1 MADEINVGRLVAEF
15 VLEAKTK
22 KAEEQFKNSAENIKS
37 SMKNLENTNAQI
49 NVDTKQAEEQA
60 KKSAENIKSTMVSI
74 NGRLVP
80 VSLGVETEQ
89 AEQQVKNSAENI
101 KSTINNL
108 NSQTVEVPC
117 QINWN
122 KIESEWAQREQ
133 WIAERAQNIQ
143 VPVAINVEETS
154 AEMMLEKI
162 RERLRDLGLEAS
174 EVEKVIQGSFSDLSG
189 YSNYEKQLS
198 IIAAKLEIQR
208 RKVEELRKEQEQLS
222 NSKPSSPTQVKNAE
236 KIAKSYESESIKLKQ
251 LEAQYDRTSATQ
263 ESYVDKKVIAY
274 QKGVVAAEK
283 ATAKEIA
290 SQQKMQASLDRSN
303 TALIFADLTTSLR
316 TFNTVSPGVVYNIG
330 TIIRQMNLLRRAS
343 QSGASKGIIA
353 ATTTVAIFG
362 AIATLAVNYIN
373 SVKEKQEE
381 ARKKAVEAADAYLE
395 NSNTVKELATEYIN
409 LKSKLDSSAMSHAEQ
424 QEAQEKLLST
434 QNQLISA
441 CGGEAEALDLVNGK
455 IDEQIQ
461 KLNELNKKQAQ
472 NHINENI
479 KNYEDAI
486 NELRKVTRY
495 DVGETDSK
503 TNKEAYAIADELKK
517 HFDGFELI
525 GGKLTLTVN
534 AENAKA
540 ELNEFADYIQT
551 LKANEKI
558 SDSLFKGIVY
568 AVSETISDIDTEAIN
583 EYKSVVEQYESAWDI
598 VNGKSDEASAK
609 QLEVWQ
615 KTYDTLNENISVIEG
630 MSSAYETLNSGKGLD
645 NSKLLELCDTYPKLA
660 EYIAETGDLSL
671 ANGEK
676 IKTAQKEMLEA
687 NIEAL
692 EQEKAELTL
701 KQNKAGEETKLLQ
714 KVTATLNIYKE
725 QLNEINSLSS
735 KTPNLDI
742 SDFKTSAEKLSNAYA
757 TLSDGKQLDLNTTL
771 ELIQK
776 YPEFADV
783 LNSGSSSVDKQRE
796 AVEKLFETKKKEML
810 MSLQSDQQELQSLV
824 TTTNE
829 KIAEYDRLIAK
840 YCYLG
845 SVAAEYKEKQDEL
858 KGTAEEYS
866 NQLNRIKSQIS
877 AITDLTVENYK
888 NTNVQLQEQLNLIN
902 HRKALNQLTYAEEVA
917 WLQRLYNEYAKN
929 ADEKMQ
935 LEEKIYTAQQ
945 NSIKKQKEVYSD
957 LYNTEI
963 KNLEHF
969 KALDQLSKEQE
980 LAWLNTIYS
989 TYVLTAEERMSL
1001 EEKIYNVKR
1010 DMIQSELALL
1020 EHEKSMDRLSAEEEI
1035 KWLERINSQYEMS
1048 IEDRRDMELKLHDA
1062 KKSYEEE
1069 MQKTQQETLDKAI
1082 EALEKRRST
1091 SRITYEEE
1099 IKQLREIYNTYKL
1112 TAKQQQQVL
1121 EQIRSLSNSAKSER
1135 SNQFG
1140 TLGDGVVEALKN
1152 QYQQQRDLE
1161 EKRIN
1166 ESIENWEKWENE
1178 TVSAIQSQID
1188 ALDKLS
1194 DAQQSEK
1201 ERQEYENKRQA
1212 TLLQLA
1218 YEKDDYNRKQLQRE
1232 LARLDNEENERLA
1245 EEQRQMKKDELQ
1257 AQIDSVKEQSN
1268 AQKDLLQTELDAIA
1282 ENYEK
1287 LMSSY
1292 SLENEAYK
1300 MMLSKSQNEIVSF
1313 IGSYAPE
1320 YELLGQTLGE
1330 KLYTG
1335 LKNKISNID
1344 YYFQQ
1349 IQLGWQAYANRTATE
1364 AHQAVDRFWAS
1375 RAEYEQKL
1383 NTMSSAPPDVNLTVI
1398 FNERVESPVQVAR
1411 KMEEVTNN
1419 LVNQLRQ

>member
-15 VLEAKTK
+15 VLEAETK

-49 NVDTKQAEEQA
+49 NVDTKSAEEQA
-60 KKSAENIKSTMVSI
+60 KKSAENIKSTMVNI
-74 NGRLVP
+74 NGGLVP

-89 AEQQVKNSAENI
+89 AEQQVKNTAENI
-101 KSTINNL
+101 KSTINNI

-117 QINWN
+117 QINWS

-143 VPVAINVEETS
+143 VTVPINVEETS
-154 AEMMLEKI
+154 TEMMLEKI
-162 RERLRDLGLEAS
+162 RGRLQELGLEAS
-174 EVEKVIQGSFSDLSG
+174 EVEKIIQGSFSDLSG

-198 IIAAKLEIQR
+198 IIATKLEIQR

-222 NSKPSSPTQVKNAE
+222 NSKLSSPTQVKNAE
-236 KIAKSYESESIKLKQ
+236 KVAKSYESESIKLKQ

-263 ESYVDKKVIAY
+263 ESYVDKKVITY
-274 QKGVVAAEK
+274 QKGVAVAETAAEK
-283 ATAKEIA
+283 EVAA
-290 SQQKMQASLDRSN
+290 QQKMQAALNRSN
-303 TALIFADLTTSLR
+303 SALIFADLTTSLR

-330 TIIRQMNLLRRAS
+330 TIIRQINLLKRAS
-343 QSGASKGIIA
+343 ASGASTGIVA
-353 ATTTVAIFG
+353 ATTAIAIFG
-362 AIATLAVNYIN
+362 AVATLAVNYIN

-381 ARKKAVEAADAYLE
+381 ARKKAVESADAYLE
-395 NSNTVKELATEYIN
+395 NTNTVKELATEYIN
-409 LKSKLDSSAMSHAEQ
+409 LKSKLDNSAMSHSEQ
-424 QEAQEKLLST
+424 REAQEQLIST

-441 CGGEAEALDLVNGK
+441 CGGEADALDLVNGK
-455 IDEQIQ
+455 IDEQI
-461 KLNELNKKQAQ
+461 KKINELNKEQAQ
-472 NHINENI
+472 KHINENI
-479 KNYEDAI
+479 NNYENALK
-486 NELRKVTRY
+486 ELRKETKYEVGITDPVT
-495 DVGETDSK
+495 DDETNAVFDSLRK
-503 TNKEAYAIADELKK
+503 KFEALQLTD
-517 HFDGFELI
+517 
-525 GGKLTLTVN
+525 GKLTLTID
-534 AENAKA
+534 AENAKD
-540 ELNEFADYIQT
+540 ELNEFIDY
-551 LKANEKI
+551 
-558 SDSLFKGIVY
+558 VY
-568 AVSETISDIDTEAIN
+568 ALEKDNAISPELLNNIRHTAAKALSSVEAEEIN
-583 EYKSVVEQYESAWDI
+583 EYKDIVEQYKTALDI
-598 VNGKSDEASAK
+598 VNEKSDEASAK

-615 KTYDTLNENISVIEG
+615 KTYDTLNENISVIES
-630 MSSAYETLNSGKGLD
+630 MSSAYEALNSGKGLD

-660 EYIAETGDLSL
+660 KYIAETGDLSL

-676 IKTAQKEMLEA
+676 LKAAQREMLESS
-687 NIEAL
+687 ITTL

-701 KQNKAGEETKLLQ
+701 KQTKSDKENELLQ
-714 KVTATLNIYKE
+714 KVTGTLKIYKQ
-725 QLNEINSLSS
+725 QLNDINSLSVETAS
-735 KTPNLDI
+735 LDA
-742 SDFKTSAEKLSNAYA
+742 FKASVGDLSNAYA
-757 TLSDGKQLDLNTTL
+757 TLSNGKQLDLNKTL
-771 ELIQK
+771 ELLDK
-776 YPEFADV
+776 YPELATVFSKGTNAIDDQRVAIENLYNAKKQEMLLSLQADKAEIESIIKRV
-783 LNSGSSSVDKQRE
+783 SSSIEMMKSFDAGNNTNEGNSVINSLNEELSKYNDK
-796 AVEKLFETKKKEML
+796 L
-810 MSLQSDQQELQSLV
+810 LV
-824 TTTNE
+824 TEATINAINNLYVESGNVTDGTNQ
-829 KIAEYDRLIAK
+829 K
-840 YCYLG
+840 
-845 SVAAEYKEKQDEL
+845 
-858 KGTAEEYS
+858 
-866 NQLNRIKSQIS
+866 
-877 AITDLTVENYK
+877 
-888 NTNVQLQEQLNLIN
+888 LQEQLNLIN
-902 HRKALNQLTYAEEVA
+902 HRKVMNDLTYGEEIS
-917 WLQRLYNEYAKN
+917 WLQLLREQYATN
-929 ADEKMQ
+929 AKERMSLD
-935 LEEKIYTAQQ
+935 EKIYTAQQ
-945 NSIKKQKEVYSD
+945 NYIQEQKQAYSD

-989 TYVLTAEERMSL
+989 IYVLTAEERMSL

-1166 ESIENWEKWENE
+1166 ESIESWEKWEDE

-1218 YEKDDYNRKQLQRE
+1218 YEKDDYNRKQLQKE
-1232 LARLDNEENERLA
+1232 LARLDDEENERLA
-1245 EEQRQMKKDELQ
+1245 EEQRQKKKDELQ

-1268 AQKDLLQTELDAIA
+1268 AKKDLLQAELDAIA

-1300 MMLSKSQNEIVSF
+1300 IMLSKSQNEIVSF

-1344 YYFQQ
+1344 YFFQQ